1 MKKIIE
7 KYGLINC
14 TIVLICTIVLLL
26 NSVIVEKQAILEI
39 SDNVVVAYI
48 LNFLAGCQGMLGKF
62 GSMSYEKVFLNR
74 QFWRCITHIYLH
86 AGAIHMVMNMA
97 ALLVAGKYIEKK
109 YGSLWYLVFF
119 NMIAIVDAIIVSLIF
134 SGESVGASAGIFATI
149 GVLVIL
155 LYKKQISI
163 KKPEIIYLIAFF
175 VVSLVLGIESL
186 VVHLIALA
194 MGLLLGFFLNKVTVC
209 RNKV

>member
-7 KYGLINC
+7 KYGLVNC
-14 TIVLICTIVLLL
+14 TIVLICTIVLRL
-26 NSVIVEKQAILEI
+26 NSVIVEKQALLEI
-39 SDNVVVAYI
+39 SDNVAVAYV
-48 LNFLAGCQGMLGKF
+48 LNFLAGCQGLLGKF
-62 GSMSYEKVFLNR
+62 GSMSYENVFLNG

-86 AGAIHMVMNMA
+86 AGVIHMVMNMA
-97 ALLVAGKYIEKK
+97 ALLIAGKYIEKK
-109 YGSLWYLVFF
+109 YGSLWYLIFF
-119 NMIAIVDAIIVSLIF
+119 HTIAIVDAIIVSRIF
-134 SGESVGASAGIFATI
+134 LGESVGASAGIFATI

-175 VVSLVLGIESL
+175 VVSLVLGVESL

-194 MGLLLGFFLNKVTVC
+194 MGLLLGSFMK
-209 RNKV
+209 K